1 MSYIVNVSVKGVVV
15 STFGPF
21 ADWRD
26 SRNFERDNRDR
37 IKSKWNN
44 TKVTFS
50 EMFTS
55 IDDLEDLD

>member
-15 STFGPF
+15 ATFGPF

-26 SRNFERDNRDR
+26 ARNFARDNRDR